1 MNYCVLVHISKS
13 TISFWYQQE
22 GTPFEPL
29 SQNEGNVLPLYFY
42 ANENDFILGT
52 NARERFLNGDQ
63 VHAFGNYFDIIT
75 NPANFFNVYGNK
87 KHVKFLLYY
96 AVEQYLSHFINSVL
110 YKNESI
116 EGYRNNFPLRFVF
129 SQDIAPKEKLLVE
142 SIFKE
147 SGYDNISS
155 ISYSKHL
162 FEHLFN
168 NGVVNKGIPAIL
180 LTGIDG
186 NLYVELF
193 SKSFEN
199 SDGHLVLEDEGADPR
214 IKIMAKMIYDDA
226 MGTTRMN
233 LNEKAEIAHLIP
245 YALDFL
251 SQDSAIPKGD
261 VTLSDGTTC
270 WVKLK
275 RKDLDDR
282 LLYYE
287 GDSKIYKSI
296 EKLVS
301 VNNIPLHTAQI
312 VLHGDSINTSFFLER
327 LLKKFSHVA
336 GVPHNTEY
344 EVIKLLF
351 QHISKTGYVVQNL
364 PPVASSPTA
373 TSSVPPVKT
382 VAPPISASPPV
393 AAPPIRPV
401 PSQIVTPPPAAAP
414 PPRAVPPPPVR
425 AAPPHVV
432 TPPPVAAPPPRAVPP
447 PPSRTAPP
455 PVAVPPPRAV
465 PPPPSRTAPPP
476 VATPPPRASVPPHI
490 VAPSVKATPPPPP
503 PPPPKA
509 STAGGSPDL
518 EVVDNNSMVILRYKV
533 KSLGG
538 EELKSTKLKKTDF
551 GKIVELVKSGSKLS
565 AVNSL
570 KEKTGLSLKSAK
582 DIIDSIKI
590 K

>member
-22 GTPFEPL
+22 GAPFEPL
-29 SQNEGNVLPLYFY
+29 SQSEGNVLPLYFY

-63 VHAFGNYFDIIT
+63 VHSFGNYFDIIT
-75 NPANFFNVYGNK
+75 NPSSFFNVYGNK

-129 SQDIAPKEKLLVE
+129 SEDIAPKEKLLVE

-155 ISYSKHL
+155 ISYSKYL

-168 NGVVNKGIPAIL
+168 NGIINKGVPTLL

-193 SKSFEN
+193 CKSIEN

-233 LNEKAEIAHLIP
+233 LNEKSEIAHLIP

-251 SQDSAIPKGD
+251 AQDSAIPKGD

-287 GDSKIYKSI
+287 GDNKIYKSI
-296 EKLVS
+296 EKLVT
-301 VNNIPLHTAQI
+301 VNNISLNTAQI

-336 GVPHNTEY
+336 GVPQNTEY

-351 QHISKTGYVVQNL
+351 QHISKTGYVEQNL
-364 PPVASSPTA
+364 PPVKSAPTA
-373 TSSVPPVKT
+373 TSLVPPVKT
-382 VAPPISASPPV
+382 ATAPV
-393 AAPPIRPV
+393 AAPPQRTVPPPPV
-401 PSQIVTPPPAAAP
+401 RTISPHVVATPPIAAP
-414 PPRAVPPPPVR
+414 PPRAVPPPP
-425 AAPPHVV
+425 A
-432 TPPPVAAPPPRAVPP
+432 
-447 PPSRTAPP
+447 RT
-455 PVAVPPPRAV
+455 VPPPRAV
-465 PPPPSRTAPPP
+465 PPPPPVRT
-476 VATPPPRASVPPHI
+476 VPPPRASVPPHI
-490 VAPSVKATPPPPP
+490 AAPSAKATPPPPP

-509 STAGGSPDL
+509 STPGGNPDL
-518 EVVDNNSMVILRYKV
+518 KVVDNNSMVILKYKV
-533 KSLGG
+533 KSSAG
-538 EELKSTKLKKTDF
+538 EEIKTTKLKKTDF
-551 GKIVELVKSGSKLS
+551 GKIVELVKSGSKLN
-565 AVNSL
+565 AVSTL
-570 KEKTGLSLKSAK
+570 KEKTGLSLKSSK

>member
-1 MNYCVLVHISKS
+1 MNYCVLVNISKT

-29 SQNEGNVLPLYFY
+29 SQSEGNVLPLYFY

-75 NPANFFNVYGNK
+75 NPSSFFNVYGNK

-129 SQDIAPKEKLLVE
+129 SEDIAPKEKLLVE

-155 ISYSKHL
+155 ISYSKYL

-168 NGVVNKGIPAIL
+168 NGIVNKGIPTLL

-193 SKSFEN
+193 GKSTEN

-226 MGTTRMN
+226 MGITRMN
-233 LNEKAEIAHLIP
+233 LNEKTEIAHLIP

-251 SQDSAIPKGD
+251 AQDSAIPKGD

-282 LLYYE
+282 LIYYE
-287 GDSKIYKSI
+287 GDNKIYKSI

-301 VNNIPLHTAQI
+301 VNNIPLNTAQI

-336 GVPHNTEY
+336 GVPQNTEY

-351 QHISKTGYVVQNL
+351 QHISKTGYAVQNL
-364 PPVASSPTA
+364 PPVTSASTA

-382 VAPPISASPPV
+382 AAPPVATAPSLRTAPPNVASPPPV
-393 AAPPIRPV
+393 AAP
-401 PSQIVTPPPAAAP
+401 P
-414 PPRAVPPPPVR
+414 PPRAVPPPSVR
-425 AAPPHVV
+425 TVPPHVV
-432 TPPPVAAPPPRAVPP
+432 APPPVAAPPPRAVPP
-447 PPSRTAPP
+447 PPARTAPP
-455 PVAVPPPRAV
+455 QVA
-465 PPPPSRTAPPP
+465 APPLR
-476 VATPPPRASVPPHI
+476 ATVPPHI
-490 VAPSVKATPPPPP
+490 VAPTVKATPPPPP

-509 STAGGSPDL
+509 STAGGNPDL

-533 KSLGG
+533 KSSAG
-538 EELKSTKLKKTDF
+538 EEIKTTKLKKTDF
-551 GKIVELVKSGSKLS
+551 GKIVELVKSGSKLN
-565 AVNSL
+565 AVSTL
-570 KEKTGLSLKSAK
+570 KEKTGLSLKSSK

>member
-29 SQNEGNVLPLYFY
+29 SQSEGNVLPLYFY

-75 NPANFFNVYGNK
+75 NPSSFFNVYGNK

-129 SQDIAPKEKLLVE
+129 SEDIAPKEKLLVE

-155 ISYSKHL
+155 ISYSKYL
-162 FEHLFN
+162 FEHLFT
-168 NGVVNKGIPAIL
+168 NGVVKKGAPIVL

-186 NLYVELF
+186 NLYIELF
-193 SKSFEN
+193 NNSIEKSE
-199 SDGHLVLEDEGADPR
+199 GHLVLEDEGADPR

-233 LNEKAEIAHLIP
+233 LNEKSEIAHLIP

-251 SQDSAIPKGD
+251 AQDSAIPKGD

-287 GDSKIYKSI
+287 GDTKIYKSI

-301 VNNIPLHTAQI
+301 VNNVPLPLAQI

-336 GVPHNTEY
+336 GVPQNTQY

-364 PPVASSPTA
+364 APVANTPTA

-382 VAPPISASPPV
+382 VAPPHVTAPPPRAVPPPPARTVPPHVVAPPPV
-393 AAPPIRPV
+393 AAPPPRAV
-401 PSQIVTPPPAAAP
+401 PPPPARTAPPPAAAP

-425 AAPPHVV
+425 TV
-432 TPPPVAAPPPRAVPP
+432 PPPVAAPPPK
-447 PPSRTAPP
+447 
-455 PVAVPPPRAV
+455 
-465 PPPPSRTAPPP
+465 
-476 VATPPPRASVPPHI
+476 ASVPPHI

-503 PPPPKA
+503 PPPPPTKA
-509 STAGGSPDL
+509 STTGGNPDL

-533 KSLGG
+533 KSSTG
-538 EELKSTKLKKTDF
+538 EEMKTTKLKKTDF
-551 GKIVELVKSGSKLS
+551 GQIVELVKSGSKLT

-570 KEKTGLSLKSAK
+570 KEKTGLSLKSSK

>member
-29 SQNEGNVLPLYFY
+29 SQSEGNVLPLYFY

-75 NPANFFNVYGNK
+75 NPSGFFNVYGNK

-129 SQDIAPKEKLLVE
+129 SEDIAPKEKLLVE

-155 ISYSKHL
+155 ISYSKYL

-168 NGVVNKGIPAIL
+168 NGVINKGIPTVL

-193 SKSFEN
+193 GKSIES

-233 LNEKAEIAHLIP
+233 LNEKSEIAHLIP

-251 SQDSAIPKGD
+251 AQDSAIPKGD

-287 GDSKIYKSI
+287 GDNKIYKSI

-301 VNNIPLHTAQI
+301 VNNIPLNTAQI

-336 GVPHNTEY
+336 GVPQNTEY

-364 PPVASSPTA
+364 PPVASAPTA
-373 TSSVPPVKT
+373 TSSVPTVKT
-382 VAPPISASPPV
+382 VAPPVATAPPV
-393 AAPPIRPV
+393 AAPP
-401 PSQIVTPPPAAAP
+401 
-414 PPRAVPPPPVR
+414 VR
-425 AAPPHVV
+425 TAPPHVAS
-432 TPPPVAAPPPRAVPP
+432 PPPVAAPPPRAVPP
-447 PPSRTAPP
+447 PPVRAVPQHVVAPPPVAAPPPRAVPPPARTAPP
-455 PVAVPPPRAV
+455 PVAAPPPRAV
-465 PPPPSRTAPPP
+465 PPPPARSAPPP
-476 VATPPPRASVPPHI
+476 VAAPPPRASVPPHI
-490 VAPSVKATPPPPP
+490 VAPSVKTTPPPPP

-509 STAGGSPDL
+509 STSGGNPDL

-533 KSLGG
+533 KSNAG
-538 EELKSTKLKKTDF
+538 EEIKTTKLKKTDF
-551 GKIVELVKSGSKLS
+551 GKIVELVKSGSKLN
-565 AVNSL
+565 AVSTL
-570 KEKTGLSLKSAK
+570 KEKTGLSLKSSK